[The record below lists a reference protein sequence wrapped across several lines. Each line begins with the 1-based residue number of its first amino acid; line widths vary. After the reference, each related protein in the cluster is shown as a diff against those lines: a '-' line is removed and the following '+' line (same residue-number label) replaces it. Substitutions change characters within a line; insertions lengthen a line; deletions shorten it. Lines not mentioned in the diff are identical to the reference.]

1 MQPSPTPDEDFPL
14 DPPPPYTAHP
24 SDLTGCGPVGS
35 EDTSCSS
42 DMDNDPANTEEVR
55 ELFSEEDITLPLLPP
70 PEKKEEDIL
79 TTANRT
85 AQM

>member
-1 MQPSPTPDEDFPL
+1 MQPSPTPDEDLPL

-24 SDLTGCGPVGS
+24 SDLTGCGPV
-35 EDTSCSS
+35 EDISYSS
-42 DMDNDPANTEEVR
+42 DMDCDPASTEEVG
-55 ELFSEEDITLPLLPP
+55 ELFSNEDVTLPLLP

-79 TTANRT
+79 TTAIRT